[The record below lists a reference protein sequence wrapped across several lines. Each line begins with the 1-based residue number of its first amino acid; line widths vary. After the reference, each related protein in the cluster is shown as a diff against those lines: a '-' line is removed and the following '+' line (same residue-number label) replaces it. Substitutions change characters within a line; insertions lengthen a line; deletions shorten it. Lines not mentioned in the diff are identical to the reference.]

1 MHFPTRFVH
10 DFAAE
15 NQDGLVAGP
24 SGKSGNCILV
34 MRRNGKIT
42 RLSTTELKSYQIL
55 DCELTESML
64 LRGVSQRQEVSVAW
78 VAALAEARTCCAVGQ
93 ARACVPRCLEE

>member
-1 MHFPTRFVH
+1 MHFLTRFVH

-55 DCELTESML
+55 VCELTESML

-78 VAALAEARTCCAVGQ
+78 VAALA
-93 ARACVPRCLEE
+93 P